1 MATQHP
7 SAFARSLQPGSN
19 RTCATEWALYPPP
32 LPTPCEIALAFCRDP
47 DETLAGP
54 ALDLLRRSQR
64 VEATQSTTDTVL
76 VECYRRGQA
85 QVQGI
90 VRIQVEEQR
99 VSALTL
105 YSPR

>member
-7 SAFARSLQPGSN
+7 SAFARSLQPGPHRKS
-19 RTCATEWALYPPP
+19 ATELAFYPPP
-32 LPTPCEIALAFCRDP
+32 LATPCEIALAFCRDP

-64 VEATQSTTDTVL
+64 VEAIQSTADTVL
-76 VECYRRGQA
+76 VECYRRGQSK
-85 QVQGI
+85 VQGI
-90 VRIQVEEQR
+90 VRIQVDEQR